1 VVPFASQYLAPPL
14 TAAGCAPTDRPLRA
28 DARRNRDR
36 ILCAARELFASNGR
50 DAQMEDI
57 AGRAAVGVGTV
68 YRHFP
73 TKTALLTAMVIERF
87 AEMAEIAREV
97 EADCPGGEALTAAI
111 RRQTQAVQPDKGFQL
126 AMMGWDALDWD
137 AIEPQI
143 AALGA
148 VMQRLIA
155 RATAEGLVRPDLT
168 FDDIGMLM
176 CGVTST
182 MYFKPAHDWRRY
194 LEIVINGLRPAPEGR
209 GPGVNDL

>member
-1 VVPFASQYLAPPL
+1 MVPFANLILDHRQDSEA
-14 TAAGCAPTDRPLRA
+14 TAACDRPLRA

-36 ILCAARELFASNGR
+36 ILCAARELFASSGR

-57 AGRAAVGVGTV
+57 ASAAGVGVGTV

-73 TKTALLTAMVIERF
+73 TKAALLTAMVKARF
-87 AEMAEIAREV
+87 AEMVEIAQKAE
-97 EADCPGGEALTAAI
+97 EACPGDAALTTAI
-111 RRQTQAVQPDKGFQL
+111 RWQTEAVHPDKGFQL

-137 AIEPQI
+137 EINPQLET
-143 AALGA
+143 LGA

-155 RATAEGLVRPDLT
+155 RAAAAGQVRADLT

-182 MYFKPAHDWRRY
+182 MYFKPGHDWRRY
-194 LEIVINGLRPAPEGR
+194 LEIVINGLRPAPAH
-209 GPGVNDL
+209 